1 VNNRQKLKF
10 LEINPKEEEQKKKKK
25 NGKAGRVTQKGKVRF
40 KDATFFSF
48 RCRTILKKT
57 GSRKS
62 NTEGQSSF

>member
-10 LEINPKEEEQKKKKK
+10 LEINPKEQKK

-48 RCRTILKKT
+48 RCRTMKEK
-57 GSRKS
+57 
-62 NTEGQSSF
+62 NTYA